1 MSGRRSGAWIWLAIL
16 AGVLLIVVLTP
27 DGVAP
32 YGLDSADSTGYR
44 GLRLLLEQTGT
55 RVRPIDAAAVPDVAT
70 PGGATV
76 FVPVA
81 DGADASQVRRWRR
94 FVDSGGRL
102 VLGTP
107 TAGLGA
113 AASSGASPSGT
124 AVTGRGECD
133 IAELRSA
140 RAVEGMEFATP
151 LEATGRESCFGSSG
165 SALVVRTP
173 SGRGEVVTLADPEL
187 FSNRSLGA
195 PGLDER
201 VTSVPDNALVAQ
213 RLLGATD
220 SVDVVTSGLS
230 ATPST
235 AGRKS
240 IVDYLP
246 DGVKLALLE
255 LVVAFAVYAW
265 FRGRRHGRV
274 VVEEAPVEIDGSAFI
289 GAHGNL
295 LERQSDARRAGESL
309 RDATASDLSRRLGV
323 PIGVPR
329 QHLVAVVA
337 GRTGRDP
344 AAVAAVLAGPP
355 VASDGE
361 LLDLSNELESL
372 HREAL
377 HV

>member
-1 MSGRRSGAWIWLAIL
+1 M
-16 AGVLLIVVLTP
+16 
-27 DGVAP
+27 
-32 YGLDSADSTGYR
+32 
-44 GLRLLLEQTGT
+44 LEQTGT
-55 RVRPIDAAAVPDVAT
+55 RVRPVDAAAVPEVAAA
-70 PGGATV
+70 GGATV

-113 AASSGASPSGT
+113 AASSASAAGVSPSGA
-124 AVTGRGECD
+124 AVIGRGECD

-140 RAVEGMEFATP
+140 RAVEGREVATP
-151 LEATGRESCFGSSG
+151 LEAAGRESCFGSRDA
-165 SALVVRTP
+165 ALVVRTA
-173 SGRGEVVTLADPEL
+173 SGRGEVFTLADPEL

-213 RLLGATD
+213 RLLGTTD
-220 SVDVVTSGLS
+220 SVDIVTSGLS
-230 ATPST
+230 ATPSVS
-235 AGRKS
+235 GRKS

-246 DGVKLALLE
+246 GGVKLALLE
-255 LVVAFAVYAW
+255 LVVAFVVYAW

-344 AAVAAVLAGPP
+344 VAVAAVLAGPP